1 MTDNPIIR
9 IDDIRKAGHC
19 VTGAREWFE
28 RHGLD
33 FRAFLK
39 DGIPAD
45 EFIEKGDALS
55 KRIVERKLERESK
68 EIT

>member
-1 MTDNPIIR
+1 MTDNLIIR

-19 VTGAREWFE
+19 VTGAKAWFD

-33 FRAFLK
+33 FRDFLK
-39 DGIPAD
+39 NGIPAA

-55 KRIVERKLERESK
+55 KRIVDRKIEREGLK
-68 EIT
+68 